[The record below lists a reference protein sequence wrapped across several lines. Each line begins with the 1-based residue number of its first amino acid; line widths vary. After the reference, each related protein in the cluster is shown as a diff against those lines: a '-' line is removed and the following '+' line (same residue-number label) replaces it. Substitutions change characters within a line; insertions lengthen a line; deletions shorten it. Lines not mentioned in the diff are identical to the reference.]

1 MKELHG
7 KVAVITGAASGFGRE
22 FAIRCAD
29 EGMKVVLTDID
40 TGGLGTTVALLKPGT
55 ESLVIGS
62 DVSSADSI
70 EHLARS
76 TYDRFGAC
84 HLLFNNAGVGTAG
97 PIWTATLDDWKWT
110 LGINVMGV
118 VHGLRSFVPRMLAQ
132 KEESY
137 IVNTA
142 SAAGLLAPPGSGVYA
157 ASKHAVV
164 AITECLHH
172 ELRGQNAPI
181 GVSVLCPAFV
191 DTGIS
196 NSERN
201 RPAELADSNPEAEQY
216 SDRIRQAIKS
226 GKLSAADI
234 ARITIDAVKDG
245 RFYILTHPNVKIAV
259 EIKRLRLL
267 HDLLPKAVRVGVL
280 LNPGNPSV
288 AEATLREVQEAAP
301 AIGLQI
307 QVLNAS
313 TIGEIDAAF
322 AILARERPDAL
333 LVAADAFFL
342 DRRMQFATSAAHDR
356 IPAAYGVREFAAAG
370 GLMSYGTN
378 IVDAIRQ
385 VGVYTGR
392 ILKGAKPA
400 DLPVVQSTKFEFV
413 INLQTARA
421 LGIEVPPGLLSI
433 ADEVIE

>member
-29 EGMKVVLTDID
+29 EGMKVILTDID

-62 DVSSADSI
+62 DVSSADSV
-70 EHLARS
+70 EHLAKS

-259 EIKRLRLL
+259 EIRMN
-267 HDLLPKAVRVGVL
+267 D
-280 LNPGNPSV
+280 
-288 AEATLREVQEAAP
+288 
-301 AIGLQI
+301 
-307 QVLNAS
+307 
-313 TIGEIDAAF
+313 
-322 AILARERPDAL
+322 IL
-333 LVAADAFFL
+333 L
-342 DRRMQFATSAAHDR
+342 DRQPTNTSQR
-356 IPAAYGVREFAAAG
+356 
-370 GLMSYGTN
+370 
-378 IVDAIRQ
+378 
-385 VGVYTGR
+385 
-392 ILKGAKPA
+392 
-400 DLPVVQSTKFEFV
+400 
-413 INLQTARA
+413 
-421 LGIEVPPGLLSI
+421 
-433 ADEVIE
+433 

>member
-29 EGMKVVLTDID
+29 EGMKVILTDID

-157 ASKHAVV
+157 ASKHAVSRSRN
-164 AITECLHH
+164 AFITSCAARMRRSAFPCYAPHL
-172 ELRGQNAPI
+172 LIPGYRTPNATGPRNSRTPI
-181 GVSVLCPAFV
+181 RKR
-191 DTGIS
+191 
-196 NSERN
+196 NSTRI
-201 RPAELADSNPEAEQY
+201 A
-216 SDRIRQAIKS
+216 SDRRS
-226 GKLSAADI
+226 
-234 ARITIDAVKDG
+234 
-245 RFYILTHPNVKIAV
+245 N
-259 EIKRLRLL
+259 
-267 HDLLPKAVRVGVL
+267 
-280 LNPGNPSV
+280 
-288 AEATLREVQEAAP
+288 QESYP
-301 AIGLQI
+301 PPTSQGSR
-307 QVLNAS
+307 S
-313 TIGEIDAAF
+313 T
-322 AILARERPDAL
+322 R
-333 LVAADAFFL
+333 
-342 DRRMQFATSAAHDR
+342 
-356 IPAAYGVREFAAAG
+356 
-370 GLMSYGTN
+370 
-378 IVDAIRQ
+378 
-385 VGVYTGR
+385 
-392 ILKGAKPA
+392 
-400 DLPVVQSTKFEFV
+400 
-413 INLQTARA
+413 
-421 LGIEVPPGLLSI
+421 
-433 ADEVIE
+433 